1 MIMLLK
7 SLATQFSRLF
17 WHVSFY
23 KKQQSSFITKCDR
36 LLLQCGSGITKCNR
50 LLLQSVPGIVK
61 CGRLYYKVRQVLKCD
76 SYYKVRR
83 NTGCF
88 FTKNRGNNYKHEVT
102 NLLLKPMRYNYH
114 NYVTYVAFYI
124 FSITCFNN
132 MGLSELKNM
141 ILFVEVT
148 NMFQSI
154 LFEYLNATFVVHYE
168 IISIY
173 STK

>member
-1 MIMLLK
+1 
-7 SLATQFSRLF
+7 
-17 WHVSFY
+17 
-23 KKQQSSFITKCDR
+23 
-36 LLLQCGSGITKCNR
+36 
-50 LLLQSVPGIVK
+50 
-61 CGRLYYKVRQVLKCD
+61 
-76 SYYKVRR
+76 
-83 NTGCF
+83 
-88 FTKNRGNNYKHEVT
+88 
-102 NLLLKPMRYNYH
+102 MRYNYH